1 MPIMFSRIYF
11 IAIFFGLFASPAIP
25 QEISQPPLSVKGMTP
40 WAQRIYLDGVVDG
53 FQIVNAKL
61 QRQGQEP
68 LYCIPEKVVLF
79 GRDLLVFSS
88 NDLVGPQDDMTIAVS
103 GLLGLMERYPCSEN
117 QSNQVSNKS
126 KTKVAIEN
134 EQGP

>member
-1 MPIMFSRIYF
+1 MFSRILF
-11 IAIFFGLFASPAIP
+11 MVTCLGLLTGTALS
-25 QEISQPPLSVKGMTP
+25 QENSHSPLSVKGMTP
-40 WAQRIYLDGVVDG
+40 WGQRIYLDGVVDG

-61 QRQGQEP
+61 QRQGQQP

-88 NDLVGPQDDMTIAVS
+88 KDLVGPQNDMTIAVS
-103 GLLGLMERYPCSEN
+103 GLLGLIERYPCSES
-117 QSNQVSNKS
+117 QTNQVSDEP

-134 EQGP
+134 DPGP

>member
-1 MPIMFSRIYF
+1 MFSRIFF
-11 IAIFFGLFASPAIP
+11 IAIFLGLLASSAFS
-25 QEISQPPLSVKGMTP
+25 QEISQSPLSVKGMTP

-68 LYCIPEKVVLF
+68 LYCIPDKIVLF

-103 GLLGLMERYPCSEN
+103 GLLGLMERYPCTES
-117 QSNQVSNKS
+117 QSHQGSDESN
-126 KTKVAIEN
+126 TKVAIEN
-134 EQGP
+134 DPGP

>member
-1 MPIMFSRIYF
+1 MFSRIF
-11 IAIFFGLFASPAIP
+11 TIVICLGLLASPALS
-25 QEISQPPLSVKGMTP
+25 QETSQPPLSVKGMTP
-40 WAQRIYLDGVVDG
+40 WAQRFYLDGVVDG

-88 NDLVGPQDDMTIAVS
+88 KDLIGPQDDITIAVS
-103 GLLGLMERYPCSEN
+103 GLLGLMERYPCSET
-117 QSNQVSNKS
+117 Q
-126 KTKVAIEN
+126 KTQISSEPTTQNLPEN
-134 EQGP
+134 GRGPKRR

>member
-1 MPIMFSRIYF
+1 MFSRIFF
-11 IAIFFGLFASPAIP
+11 IAIFLGLLASPAFP

-40 WAQRIYLDGVVDG
+40 WGQRIYLDGVVDG
-53 FQIVNAKL
+53 FQIINAKL

-88 NDLVGPQDDMTIAVS
+88 KDLIGPQDDITIAVS
-103 GLLGLMERYPCSEN
+103 GLLGLMERYPCSESRKT
-117 QSNQVSNKS
+117 QSSSDLEKKNL
-126 KTKVAIEN
+126 IEKRR
-134 EQGP
+134 EPQSR

>member
-1 MPIMFSRIYF
+1 MFSRIAF
-11 IAIFFGLFASPAIP
+11 IVIVFGPLASPAFP

-68 LYCIPEKVVLF
+68 LYCIPDKVVLF

-88 NDLVGPQDDMTIAVS
+88 NDLFGPQDDITIAVS
-103 GLLGLMERYPCSEN
+103 GLLGLMERYPCSGN
-117 QSNQVSNKS
+117 R
-126 KTKVAIEN
+126 KTQISSDHEKKDLMDN
-134 EQGP
+134 GPESRSR

>member
-1 MPIMFSRIYF
+1 
-11 IAIFFGLFASPAIP
+11 
-25 QEISQPPLSVKGMTP
+25 MTP
-40 WAQRIYLDGVVDG
+40 WGQRIYLDGVVDG

-88 NDLVGPQDDMTIAVS
+88 KDLIGPQDDITIAVS
-103 GLLGLMERYPCSEN
+103 GLLGLMERYPCAEREKTQISSEP
-117 QSNQVSNKS
+117 
-126 KTKVAIEN
+126 TTPHLPEN
-134 EQGP
+134 GGGP